1 MRNSNMVQ
9 KYKKRSVEVEA
20 LQWTG
25 DNLEELKGFVGDA
38 LGTDGENPIIHT
50 LDGNRVVSRNDYI
63 INGVQGGFYPCPP
76 EIFRS
81 IYEAQEPKM
90 TEVIEFVLKSKDGS
104 DSATGT
110 CLDRKEVLR
119 RFKDF
124 LDAHGTHC
132 DDYNEFH
139 CRFVLKPQEANNV

>member
-1 MRNSNMVQ
+1 MVQ
-9 KYKKRSVEVEA
+9 KYKKRYAESEA

-25 DNLEELKGFVGDA
+25 NNFEELKSFAGDA
-38 LGTDGENPIIHT
+38 LGTAGDNPIIHT
-50 LDGNRVVSRNDYI
+50 LDGDMVVSLNDYVI
-63 INGVQGGFYPCPP
+63 KGVHGVFYLCPP

-81 IYEAQEPKM
+81 IYEVQEPKM
-90 TEVIEFVLKSKDGS
+90 TEVIEFALTSKDGA
-104 DSATGT
+104 DGATGT
-110 CLDRKEVLR
+110 YLDRKDVLK

-139 CRFVLKPQEANNV
+139 CRFVLKPQEDR